1 MPLDPS
7 QIGRYRIL
15 GVLGQ
20 GAMGRVYL
28 AEDPALK
35 RGLAI
40 KVVQTLGGDKE
51 ILARFKREAE
61 ISARLNH
68 PNIITIFDV
77 GEEPGLGP
85 FLAMELVDGEGLD
98 SLVKAGRMEPEEA
111 LPLLLQAGQ
120 ALEAI
125 HRAGI
130 VHRDVKPSN
139 FMVGKDGRLKMMDF
153 GIARGD
159 EPRLTTTA
167 AFLGT
172 PAYAAPESL
181 TGASKPSEASDRW
194 ALAVTAFEMLT
205 GEMPF
210 SAESVN
216 AVLYRVANEPPR
228 FPAEMGPELRA
239 VFERAL
245 AKEPAD
251 RYGSSREFL
260 KALLDALPLDPARRR
275 AFEAQL
281 ESPALATGTYP
292 LPRRNAAPSHRRV
305 WILGTALAA
314 LSIGW
319 AAWALTGRTRVLAI
333 YSTPPGA
340 RVLLDGADLGHTPLP
355 EVVISGHARKL
366 RLEKPDYLPVEHRL
380 SSGEDRLDL
389 KLDPAPF
396 SVKVATDPSGAR
408 ILLDGQDAGTAPA
421 EVQVPGEGRHT
432 LELRAEGY
440 EPWSAALARHQALP
454 ETIRLRKAGAAGPA
468 KEGKVRKFFKGI
480 FGK

>member
-1 MPLDPS
+1 MALDPS

-15 GVLGQ
+15 GTLGQ
-20 GAMGRVYL
+20 GAMGKVYM

-40 KVVQTLGGDKE
+40 KVVQTLGGDQD

-77 GEEPGLGP
+77 GEEPGFGP

-98 SLVKAGRMEPEEA
+98 ALVKAGRMEPEEA
-111 LPLLLQAGQ
+111 MPLLLQAGQ

-210 SAESVN
+210 SAENVN

-228 FPAEMGPELRA
+228 FPEAMSPALRA
-239 VFERAL
+239 VFTRAL
-245 AKEPAD
+245 AKDPEE
-251 RYGSSREFL
+251 RHGSSREFL
-260 KALLDALPLDPARRR
+260 KALLDALPLDPAHRA

-292 LPRRNAAPSHRRV
+292 LPRREAAPSHKRA
-305 WILGTALAA
+305 WILGGALAA
-314 LSIGW
+314 LAIGW

-333 YSTPPGA
+333 YSNPSGA
-340 RVLLDGADLGHTPLP
+340 RVLLDGVELGHTPLP
-355 EVVISGHARKL
+355 EVVIHGHPRNL
-366 RLEKPDYLPVEHRL
+366 RVEKPDYLPVEHKL
-380 SSGEDRLDL
+380 ASDEERLDL
-389 KLDPAPF
+389 KLDLAPYA
-396 SVKVATDPSGAR
+396 VKVATDPSGAR
-408 ILLDGQDAGTAPA
+408 ILLDGQDAGTTPA
-421 EVQVPGEGRHT
+421 EIQVPGEGRHV
-432 LELRAEGY
+432 LELRADGC
-440 EPWSAALARHQALP
+440 EPWSAALARHQPLP
-454 ETIRLRKAGAAGPA
+454 ETIKLRRTGSAPPPRQGRVK
-468 KEGKVRKFFKGI
+468 KFLKGI